1 VDARSLAHPA
11 HPSTEERPCAC
22 YDGLVFIGHLVEED
36 GEEVAVVEAVPC
48 CRCAA
53 DARSPRFN
61 YSGPSLKMCRLAD
74 APVRLG
80 AYAAVVG

>member
-22 YDGLVFIGHLVEED
+22 YDGLVFIGHLVEAD

>member
-1 VDARSLAHPA
+1 MDARSLAHPA

-36 GEEVAVVEAVPC
+36 GEEVAVVEAVTC
-48 CRCAA
+48 CLCAA